1 MGRSVSYPS
10 GAIVAFTVLE
20 VEAEDDWEFEYD
32 WLRDDLRERAGR
44 AFPSLIPHD
53 GWRGRED
60 RILMRNAYADFGV
73 SVYGG
78 LVAVWIVER
87 DDGAYWD
94 ADWRTARS
102 PRAQRWLSRSHPAS
116 MPCSATMTVSG
127 ICRTERASTPSER
140 LEPSRGGAWMRH
152 RAHPCQWICS
162 DRPWPGAMRERPW
175 ASRQSCATRLGRAR
189 VGLRPLGS
197 RPARASPPSQVS
209 PDGCATLPECW
220 P

>member
-20 VEAEDDWEFEYD
+20 VEAEDDWEFEYE
-32 WLRDDLRERAGR
+32 WLRNDLCERAAK

-87 DDGAYWD
+87 DDGPIGTPIGARP
-94 ADWRTARS
+94 AHRGHSAGCRRSHPVSMPCLATTIASGTCRTAR
-102 PRAQRWLSRSHPAS
+102 
-116 MPCSATMTVSG
+116 G
-127 ICRTERASTPSER
+127 STPSAQ
-140 LEPSRGGAWMRH
+140 LEACELVGRGAGLPSLTALCRPLMVCRHAREALGQPPVLRNPAW
-152 RAHPCQWICS
+152 AGPCW
-162 DRPWPGAMRERPW
+162 PWPFGLKACP
-175 ASRQSCATRLGRAR
+175 RQPAKTGS
-189 VGLRPLGS
+189 PLGVRS
-197 RPARASPPSQVS
+197 SA
-209 PDGCATLPECW
+209 
-220 P
+220 